1 MDIQEKIAGE
11 ITIAEN
17 PGETIRKWR
26 EEFQVSQ
33 LDLAKYLEIS
43 PSVISDYESG
53 RRKSPGVSS
62 IKKIVNA
69 LVELD
74 LKRGGQVLRRY
85 NSGMPSDAVIDI
97 SDYNHDISLERVIRM
112 ISGTNYSSVG
122 LNRYIR
128 GYTIVDGI
136 KAILSFSYS
145 EYSKL
150 YGWSSQ
156 RIIFFTEVKLGRS
169 PMIAIRVHPL
179 KPAAVV
185 YIKPDRIDELAIKLA
200 DVENIPLIVTELE
213 VSELSKIMSSLK

>member
-62 IKKIVNA
+62 IKKIVHA

-85 NSGMPSDAVIDI
+85 NSGMP
-97 SDYNHDISLERVIRM
+97 
-112 ISGTNYSSVG
+112 
-122 LNRYIR
+122 
-128 GYTIVDGI
+128 
-136 KAILSFSYS
+136 
-145 EYSKL
+145 
-150 YGWSSQ
+150 
-156 RIIFFTEVKLGRS
+156 
-169 PMIAIRVHPL
+169 
-179 KPAAVV
+179 
-185 YIKPDRIDELAIKLA
+185 
-200 DVENIPLIVTELE
+200 
-213 VSELSKIMSSLK
+213 

>member
-53 RRKSPGVSS
+53 RRKSPGVVS
-62 IKKIVNA
+62 IKKIVYA
-69 LVELD
+69 LVEID

-97 SDYNHDISLERVIRM
+97 SDYNHDIALERVIRM
-112 ISGTNYSSVG
+112 ISGTNYSSIG

-179 KPAAVV
+179 KPSAVV
-185 YIKPDRIDELAIKLA
+185 YIQPDRIDDLAIKLA
-200 DVENIPLIVTELE
+200 DVENIPLIVTELD
-213 VSELSKIMSSLK
+213 VRAVSKIMSSLK

>member
-1 MDIQEKIAGE
+1 MEIEEKIAGE
-11 ITIAEN
+11 ITISEN

-26 EEFQVSQ
+26 EEFRISQ
-33 LDLAKYLEIS
+33 LELSKHLGIS

-53 RRKSPGVSS
+53 RRKSPGVNSV
-62 IKKIVNA
+62 KRIVESF
-69 LVELD
+69 VEID
-74 LKRGGQVLRRY
+74 RGRGGQILRRY

-97 SDYNHDISLERVIRM
+97 TDYDHDVPLERVVRLIG
-112 ISGTNYSSVG
+112 GTNVSSSG
-122 LNRYIR
+122 LNRSVR

-136 KAILSFSYS
+136 KGILSFSYS
-145 EYSKL
+145 EYNIL

-185 YIKPDRIDELAIKLA
+185 YIQPDRVDELAVRLA
-200 DVENIPLIVTELE
+200 DIENIPLINTD
-213 VSELSKIMSSLK
+213 LSVRKIIEAMSSLK

>member
-53 RRKSPGVSS
+53 RRKSPGVVS
-62 IKKIVNA
+62 IKKIVYA
-69 LVELD
+69 LVEID

-97 SDYNHDISLERVIRM
+97 SDYNHDIALERVIRM
-112 ISGTNYSSVG
+112 ISGTNYSSIG

-185 YIKPDRIDELAIKLA
+185 YIQPDRIDDLAIKLA
-200 DVENIPLIVTELE
+200 DVENIPLIVTELD
-213 VSELSKIMSSLK
+213 VRAVSKIMSSLK